1 MMEEMQE
8 GLGVPKS
15 CLNEFMQDLRGSL
28 TLLTELVDYES
39 LGLTLKKIRKPYF
52 VVGLPGIGKTCGIQN
67 IINEINEE
75 LPQERKLGFKKI
87 LLGQTV
93 VGSLTGIPVVKQ
105 DGSIVRVQL
114 PDLPDAK
121 RDGEYGVLFLDEL
134 TTSDEMQMQPALALC
149 DDSRCIGEYTL
160 PEHWIVVA
168 AGNGPD
174 CTNFVRTDDAM
185 VSRFVVYDIDYDF
198 KSDWRPY
205 ALATDINTDI
215 IAFLD
220 FDNTACV
227 RVESTEMDKAGKAF
241 PCPRTWER
249 LSDELKIR
257 KALGNPVG
265 VDKLANFAGRIV
277 GIKAGREFASFCMF
291 RQNLQ
296 FSADRILAGKEK
308 NPGNIAKETFH
319 IILQDCVKAAK
330 KLLEKTQINGTD
342 YPLSTY
348 ESIRNM
354 VVWFLNL
361 EDVESRIN
369 AIVEMRN
376 DVPAL
381 KGILQDSDFF
391 DMCPELDDFINEY
404 ASLLVEVL

>member
-1 MMEEMQE
+1 MFDENED
-8 GLGVPKS
+8 LGVPKS
-15 CLNEFMQDLRGSL
+15 NMSEFIQDLRGRL
-28 TLLTELVDYES
+28 TLLTDLVDYES
-39 LGLTLKKIRKPYF
+39 LGLSLKQIRKPYF

-67 IINEINEE
+67 VIKEINEE
-75 LPQERKLGFKKI
+75 LPEGKKLGFKKI

-105 DGSIVRVQL
+105 DGTVVRVQM
-114 PDLPDAK
+114 PDLPDAE

-185 VSRFVVYDIDYDF
+185 ISRFVVFDINYDF
-198 KSDWRPY
+198 KKDWRPY
-205 ALATDINTDI
+205 ALATDINSDI

-227 RVESTEMDKAGKAF
+227 RVESNEMNKAGKAF

-257 KALGNPVG
+257 KALGNPVPQN
-265 VDKLANFAGRIV
+265 KLANFAGRIV
-277 GIKAGREFASFCMF
+277 GIKAGREFEAFCQF
-291 RQNLQ
+291 RQTLQ
-296 FSADRILAGKEK
+296 FSADKILAGKEVK
-308 NPGNIAKETFH
+308 PGEIQQEVFH

-330 KLLEKTQINGTD
+330 KLLDSTTTGGGD

-348 ESIRNM
+348 KAVANM
-354 VVWFLNL
+354 VDWFLCL
-361 EDVESRIN
+361 ESAEMKLNSV
-369 AIVEMRN
+369 VEMRN
-376 DVPAL
+376 DIPAL
-381 KGILQDSDFF
+381 GLMLS
-391 DMCPELDDFINEY
+391 EDDFVDLCPTYDNFLGEY
-404 ASLLVEVL
+404 SDMILEVL